1 MCRTRSFII
10 AAAVLSLLTLS
21 SGADTPDK
29 TPLDLT
35 SVMKKKLTAAQK
47 LLGGLA
53 LNEFDV
59 IKENAETLNE
69 LSQQAAFKAIQTP
82 RYQAYSDEF
91 QRITRKMAQQAK
103 EKNIDGVALAYVEM
117 TLTCVKCHQHVR
129 ESKDGPDP
137 PLNLPGMAI
146 GKR

>member
-1 MCRTRSFII
+1 
-10 AAAVLSLLTLS
+10 
-21 SGADTPDK
+21 
-29 TPLDLT
+29 
-35 SVMKKKLTAAQK
+35 VMKKKLVAAQK

-59 IKENAETLNE
+59 IKENAETLND
-69 LSQQAAFKAIQTP
+69 LSKQAAFKAIETP

-129 ESKDGPDP
+129 ETKLGLAP
-137 PLNLPGMAI
+137 PLDLPGTAI
-146 GKR
+146 GRR